1 MVFQINF
8 DLKKTK
14 NMNFKCLIF
23 LLVSCLSFSQNSEFP
38 TAKVDSIVS
47 RIQLPVFASYQ
58 INIQKLGAKGDSVT
72 NNKAAFD
79 KAMALCKKNKGGTIV
94 VPKGIYKVNGPIH
107 FVSNVN
113 LRLEKGAKIKFSDNP
128 QDYLPLVLTSWE
140 GTMLYNYSP
149 LIYAYDCS
157 NIAITGEGVIDGE
170 GGRTWK
176 SFKAKEEVGKN
187 RSREMNHN
195 STPLKERKFGE
206 GYFLR
211 PQMIQFFNCKNVLV
225 ENVRIENSPFWCL
238 HLLKSQ
244 SITVRGV
251 SYKSLNYN
259 NDGID
264 PEYAK
269 DVLIEK
275 VTFDNGDDNVAIK
288 AGRDHEGRANTSTPS
303 ENIVIRNCNFKGLHG
318 VVIGSEMSAGVQN
331 VYVEN
336 CKTVGYLKRGIY
348 IKTNAD
354 RGGYIKNIFVRN
366 IELDEVEDCLYMTA
380 NYHGEGKGFQSEIS
394 NVHFSNI
401 TCNKASESGIV
412 IQGFPDKKIKN
423 ISLNNIEIKSAKNA
437 ISNENAENVLMTD
450 VFIGKRATVPSAA
463 K

>member
-1 MVFQINF
+1 MKIKHLFFILF
-8 DLKKTK
+8 
-14 NMNFKCLIF
+14 
-23 LLVSCLSFSQNSEFP
+23 SCFSFAQNSEFP
-38 TAKVDSIVS
+38 TAKVDSILS
-47 RIQLPVFASYQ
+47 SIQLPVFASYQ

-79 KAMALCKKNKGGTIV
+79 KAMALCKKNNGGTII

-113 LRLEKGAKIKFSDNP
+113 LKIEKGAKIKFSDNP
-128 QDYLPLVLTSWE
+128 KDYLPMVLTSWE

-157 NIAITGEGVIDGE
+157 NIAITGEGKIDGE

-176 SFKAKEEVGKN
+176 SFKAREEAGKN

-195 STPLKERKFGE
+195 NAPLQDRKFGE

-211 PQMIQFFNCKNVLV
+211 PQMIQFFNCKNILV

-275 VTFDNGDDNVAIK
+275 VSFDNGDDNVAIK
-288 AGRDHEGRANTSTPS
+288 AGRDHEGRANSATPS

-336 CKTVGYLKRGIY
+336 CRSVGYLKRGIY
-348 IKTNAD
+348 LKTNAD
-354 RGGYIKNIFVRN
+354 RGGFIKNIFVRN
-366 IELDEVEDCLYMTA
+366 IELDQVEDCLYITS
-380 NYHGEGKGFQSEIS
+380 NYHGEGKGFQSDIS

-401 TCNKASESGIV
+401 SCNRASESGIV
-412 IQGFPDKKIKN
+412 IQGFSDKKIRN

-437 ISNENAENVLMTD
+437 ISNQNAENVLMTD

>member
-1 MVFQINF
+1 MTN
-8 DLKKTK
+8 LKYL
-14 NMNFKCLIF
+14 FF
-23 LLVSCLSFSQNSEFP
+23 LLISCISFAQNNQFP
-38 TAKVDSIVS
+38 SAKVDSIVN
-47 RIQLPVFASYQ
+47 RIKLPVIPAFQ
-58 INIQKLGAKGDSVT
+58 INVLKVGAKGDSTT
-72 NNKAAFD
+72 NNKVAFD
-79 KAMALCKKNKGGTIV
+79 KAMALCKKNKGGTII
-94 VPKGIYKVNGPIH
+94 VPKGIYKINGPIH

-113 LRLEKGAKIKFSDNP
+113 LKIEKGAKIKFSDKP
-128 QDYLPLVLTSWE
+128 EDYLPMVLTSWE

-149 LIYAYDCS
+149 LIYAYECT
-157 NIAITGEGVIDGE
+157 NIAITGEGTIDGE
-170 GGRTWK
+170 GGKTWK
-176 SFKAKEEVGKN
+176 SFKAKENAGKEL
-187 RSREMNHN
+187 SRDMNHN
-195 STPLKERKFGE
+195 NVALKDRKLGD

-225 ENVRIENSPFWCL
+225 ENVHIENSPFWCL
-238 HLLKSQ
+238 HLLKSE

-269 DVLIEK
+269 DVLIEN
-275 VTFDNGDDNVAIK
+275 VNFDNGDDNVAVK
-288 AGRDHEGRANTSTPS
+288 AGRDHEGRANAATPS

-318 VVIGSEMSAGVQN
+318 VVLGSEMSAGVQN
-331 VYVEN
+331 VFVEN

-366 IELDEVEDCLYMTA
+366 IQLDEVEDCLYITA
-380 NYHGEGKGFQSEIS
+380 NYHGEGSGFQSDIS

-401 TCNKASESGIV
+401 TCNKATESGIV
-412 IQGFPDKKIKN
+412 IQGFPEKKIRN
-423 ISLNNIEIKSAKNA
+423 ISLNNIEIKWAKNA
-437 ISNENAENVLMTD
+437 ISNENADNVVMTD
-450 VFIGKRATVPSAA
+450 VFIGKKATVPTAA

>member
-1 MVFQINF
+1 
-8 DLKKTK
+8 
-14 NMNFKCLIF
+14 MNFKYFIF
-23 LLVSCLSFSQNSEFP
+23 LLISWASFAQNNEFP
-38 TAKVDSIVS
+38 TAKVDSIVN
-47 RIQLPVFASYQ
+47 RIQLPKIPSYT
-58 INIQKLGAKGDSVT
+58 INVLKVGAKGDSVT

-79 KAMALCKKNKGGTIV
+79 KAMALCKKNNGGTII
-94 VPKGIYKVNGPIH
+94 VPKGIYKINGPIH

-113 LRLEKGAKIKFSDNP
+113 LKIEKGAKIKFSDKP
-128 QDYLPLVLTSWE
+128 EDYLPMVLTSWE
-140 GTMLYNYSP
+140 GTVLYNYSP
-149 LIYAYDCS
+149 LIYAYECS
-157 NIAITGEGVIDGE
+157 NVAITGEGTIDGE
-170 GGRTWK
+170 GGKTWK
-176 SFKAKEEVGKN
+176 SFKAKEGKGKDL
-187 RSREMNHN
+187 SREMNHN
-195 STPLKERKFGE
+195 NVALKDRKLGD

-211 PQMIQFFNCKNVLV
+211 PQMIQFFNCKKVLV
-225 ENVRIENSPFWCL
+225 ENIRIENSPFWCL

-244 SITVRGV
+244 SITVRGI

-269 DVLIEK
+269 DVLIEN

-288 AGRDHEGRANTSTPS
+288 AGRDHEGRANSATPS

-336 CKTVGYLKRGIY
+336 CKTIGYLKRGIY
-348 IKTNAD
+348 LKTNAD
-354 RGGYIKNIFVRN
+354 RGGFIKNVFVRN
-366 IELDEVEDCLYMTA
+366 IKLDEVEDCIYMTA
-380 NYHGEGKGFQSEIS
+380 NYHGEGKGFQSEILNIS
-394 NVHFSNI
+394 FSNI

-412 IQGFPDKKIKN
+412 IQGFPEKKIKN
-423 ISLNNIEIKSAKNA
+423 ISLNNIEIKEAKNA
-437 ISNENAENVLMTD
+437 LSNENAENVLMTD